1 MPVVTISRKPST
13 FRTLSVHILFGT
25 DWWTLYS
32 TSLGCSPDLSTCTVA
47 VGKAIAISPS
57 RPKCADQGTCEHYS
71 SECDTVIGTYLDLTS
86 VGKQALKLYW
96 TLAFTS
102 FDIFDLLRPVVD
114 DRVDALVID
123 SGLYWEYRIGIRK
136 PDEFNPYSSSMM
148 YKVVQYTYSSGN
160 TMYWKTYRG
169 IYDGLFQ
176 KLALAH
182 CMGTNAVIGE
192 LFFTLSYEASP
203 VAIIPLDYREYVK
216 YQDLRKT
223 FGYSYN
229 GIDQPGWNAQDIINV
244 LKEIF
249 PDRVW
254 MVFDDNTLTLYG
266 YGITLEQ
273 VPQWLID
280 RLNPVAF
287 KVLKEPWDLSLVEK
301 FISELESRNYGRSQ
315 G

>member
-1 MPVVTISRKPST
+1 MPFK
-13 FRTLSVHILFGT
+13 TLAVHIPFGT
-25 DWWTLYS
+25 DWIDLYS
-32 TSLGCSPDLSTCTVA
+32 TLLGCSLDLSTCTVA
-47 VGKAIAISPS
+47 VGKAIATELS

-71 SECDTVIGTYLDLTS
+71 NACNTVIATYLDLTS

-102 FDIFDLLRPVVD
+102 FNIFDVLRPAVD
-114 DRVDALVID
+114 DMVDSLTLD
-123 SGLYWEYRIGIRK
+123 SGQHWEYAIGIRK

-160 TMYWKTYRG
+160 TMYWKTHRG

-182 CMGTNAVIGE
+182 CMGTNAAIGE
-192 LFFTLSYEASP
+192 LFYTLSYETSP
-203 VAIIPLDYREYVK
+203 VAIIPLDYREYAK

-244 LKEIF
+244 LKDIF

-254 MVFDDNTLTLYG
+254 MVFDDSDLTLYG

-273 VPQWLID
+273 IPDWLVSK
-280 RLNPVAF
+280 LNPISF
-287 KVLKEPWDLSLVEK
+287 KVLREPWDSQLVEK
-301 FISELESRNYGRSQ
+301 FISELESRNYVRSQ